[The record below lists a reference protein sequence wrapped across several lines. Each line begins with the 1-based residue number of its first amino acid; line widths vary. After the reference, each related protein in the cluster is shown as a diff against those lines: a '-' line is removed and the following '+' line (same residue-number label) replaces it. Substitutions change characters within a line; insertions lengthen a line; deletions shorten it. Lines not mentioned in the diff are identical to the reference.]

1 MSATIRVTVGN
12 VRHEKAKNRYRLDW
26 TIYVPEDERPK
37 RNKLATHPDKDELQA
52 FRTDLL
58 RAIERNRPV
67 DLGTGLPEGVERPH
81 QQPTIL
87 SAASRPLWLDI
98 RDRLHEKW
106 DGEGHNGE
114 RKGHT
119 VKGWANEWIAFIMAF
134 LRADAPALTRR
145 QREGARDYLRRQ
157 LVPAEVWQRLD
168 ALDEHKRQVRCA
180 GGPKDKQQRYRWA
193 RSDRE
198 RARKQEER
206 LARDAQWKEFF
217 DRYGMR
223 WYEVNRPTV
232 LAAIAAL
239 KLRVDGA
246 EAQGQTVTKH
256 TVALNEM
263 LKWAVRT
270 GRLSTNPFTMLE
282 KHERPST
289 TTKIK
294 KVNQRR
300 VPPMSRV
307 VALINYCRELA
318 LAGNAKAF
326 RVLPYLALIALAGFR
341 PSEARGIR
349 ADELRLP
356 ERGWGLATLGRRI
369 TSPGRAFTSDG
380 SPHEV
385 GAMKWCQP
393 GDSRDVPL
401 PPMLVRLLRSHVE
414 RFALG
419 GDDLVVC
426 DEDGKELDTTTIDE
440 IWQEVRAGVFTD
452 PDEADRF
459 LSLDIGELRHTRATL
474 LLAAGMPQLIVATWL
489 GHSILVLNSMYAG
502 IIATRSA
509 GFGEEI
515 ARYREDLI
523 PPDYETGP
531 AGQVSV
537 PKEELAMALKE
548 ALAALGAD
556 GLAQAGG
563 MQGFLGQA
571 GFPPPASGA

>member
-1 MSATIRVTVGN
+1 M
-12 VRHEKAKNRYRLDW
+12 
-26 TIYVPEDERPK
+26 
-37 RNKLATHPDKDELQA
+37 
-52 FRTDLL
+52 
-58 RAIERNRPV
+58 
-67 DLGTGLPEGVERPH
+67 
-81 QQPTIL
+81 
-87 SAASRPLWLDI
+87 
-98 RDRLHEKW
+98 
-106 DGEGHNGE
+106 
-114 RKGHT
+114 
-119 VKGWANEWIAFIMAF
+119 
-134 LRADAPALTRR
+134 
-145 QREGARDYLRRQ
+145 
-157 LVPAEVWQRLD
+157 
-168 ALDEHKRQVRCA
+168 
-180 GGPKDKQQRYRWA
+180 
-193 RSDRE
+193 
-198 RARKQEER
+198 
-206 LARDAQWKEFF
+206 ARDAQWKEFF

-223 WYEVNRPTV
+223 WYEVNRPAV
-232 LAAIAAL
+232 LSAIAAL

-270 GRLSTNPFTMLE
+270 GRLSTNPFATLE

-289 TTKIK
+289 TMTIK

-318 LAGNAKAF
+318 LAGDARAAF

-349 ADELRLP
+349 AAVARTRL
-356 ERGWGLATLGRRI
+356 GLATLGRRI

-393 GDSRDVPL
+393 GDSRYVPL
-401 PPMLVRLLRSHVE
+401 PPMLVRLLRAHLE
-414 RFALG
+414 RFGLC

-426 DEDGKELDTTTIDE
+426 DEDGKELDTTIIDK
-440 IWQEVRAGVFTD
+440 IWHEVRDGVFTD

-459 LSLDIGELRHTRATL
+459 LSLDIGELRHTRAN
-474 LLAAGMPQLIVATWL
+474 LLAAGMPRLIVATWL

-515 ARYREDLI
+515 ARYRGELI
-523 PPDYETGP
+523 PPDYETGT

-537 PKEELAMALKE
+537 PKEDLAIALRE
-548 ALAALGAD
+548 ALVALGAD
-556 GLAQAGG
+556 GLVQAGG
-563 MQGFLGQA
+563 MQGFLGRA
-571 GFPPPASGA
+571 GLATAPGREVGNAS